1 MVELTRLE
9 QKTKDVLVKAITE
22 IKEAQEES
30 GIPNIEVR
38 HILKELETLNESF
51 DFAMKLRKE
60 P

>member
-9 QKTKDVLVKAITE
+9 QKTKDVLVKAIIE

-38 HILKELETLNESF
+38 YILKELETLNESF